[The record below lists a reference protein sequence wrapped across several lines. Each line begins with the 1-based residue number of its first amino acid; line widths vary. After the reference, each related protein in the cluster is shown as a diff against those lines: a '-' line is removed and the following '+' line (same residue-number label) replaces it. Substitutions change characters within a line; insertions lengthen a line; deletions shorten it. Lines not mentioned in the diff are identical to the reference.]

1 MQTNIL
7 TQFQS
12 GQWKRDGS
20 LIIPAYLNK
29 YMLSPLDVSAA
40 VYLTHEEVLGK
51 KYTRIELENDLEQLS
66 VEDCIATTSKMLTV
80 LSNEGQLNKDAQRGV
95 AQELFDGEIKEK
107 ILGVLNKEPGRVVFF
122 ELQLL
127 LLTKY
132 VMLFAKNEPANNFME
147 MKLFPTFMKIVL
159 GITDLLA
166 EETEGSNEPELQRAA
181 IRSIY
186 FFSKLDIVQSLAR
199 VEDLFV
205 TIPNGL
211 RTHHQYL
218 DIPALFQK
226 ATGLTLEKYLFLG
239 FALIVLPMGQKPG
252 AYKEDNWHIKPE
264 HYFSQALVSKD
275 EIELIMQEFATDVQ
289 TLEALYHDQDNFE
302 YNFYGLVQHPLVT
315 FDKQRFFPLSLGLLK
330 DKITQQ
336 IYWILFDYIKKKYG
350 DNKLSRYTNFMGACF
365 EEYVY
370 KLLQRSYPSSL
381 LLGNRLVREFSY
393 FPHKTP
399 LRTVDNILINP
410 SSLILVE
417 TKVSQ
422 LQVYLTG
429 IVGDLEAF
437 RDDVKKII
445 IKAFKT
451 IQRTKEDFQKGL
463 LKKELP
469 VEPTSITTFYPI
481 IVTYGTFILFPI
493 VWKIVEEEIKKIPG
507 YDEELLNNL
516 QIIQADEIEMIE
528 AFLEKSGMTFE
539 ALLQKKIA
547 DPVYKHLSFHTIFYN
562 EFHHLGPLKSKY
574 VNQKFDNFVE
584 ELGLKILGQKIDV
597 QERKNRRANNP

>member
-1 MQTNIL
+1 MQTDIL
-7 TQFQS
+7 NQLQN

-29 YMLSPLDVSAA
+29 YLLSPLDVSAA

-51 KYTRIELENDLEQLS
+51 KYTRAELQNDLGQLS

-80 LSNEGQLNKDAQRGV
+80 LSNEGQLNKDAQRGI
-95 AQELFDGEIKEK
+95 AQELYGGEIKEK
-107 ILGVLNKEPGRVVFF
+107 ILGVLNREPGRVVFF

-127 LLTKY
+127 LLAKY
-132 VMLFAKNEPANNFME
+132 AMLFAKNEPANDFME
-147 MKLFPTFMKIVL
+147 MKLFPTFMQIVL

-166 EETEGSNEPELQRAA
+166 EETEGSNEPELQKAA
-181 IRSIY
+181 IRSMY
-186 FFSKLDIVQSLAR
+186 FFSRLDIVQSLGR

-205 TIPNGL
+205 TIPNEL

-218 DIPALFQK
+218 DIPALFQE

-239 FALIVLPMGQKPG
+239 FSLIVLPMGQNPG
-252 AYKEDNWHIKPE
+252 AYTEDNWHIKPE

-275 EIELIMQEFATDVQ
+275 EIELIMREFATDVQ
-289 TLEALYHDQDNFE
+289 TLEALYRNQDNFE
-302 YNFYGLVQHPLVT
+302 YNFDGLVQHPLVT

-330 DKITQQ
+330 DKITLQ
-336 IYWILFDYIKKKYG
+336 IYWILFDYIKKKSG
-350 DNKLSRYTNFMGACF
+350 DNKLRRYTSFMGACF
-365 EEYVY
+365 EEYVF
-370 KLLQRSYPSSL
+370 KLLTRIYPLSSD
-381 LLGNRLVREFSY
+381 RLVREITYSSGKSEV
-393 FPHKTP
+393 KTA
-399 LRTVDNILINP
+399 DNIVINL
-410 SSLILVE
+410 SSLILIE

-422 LQVYLTG
+422 LQVYRTG

-437 RDDVKKII
+437 RKDIRKIVVE
-445 IKAFKT
+445 AFTT
-451 IQRTKEDFQKGL
+451 IQRTKEAFQRGIL
-463 LKKELP
+463 RKEIS
-469 VEPTSITTFYPI
+469 VEPARITNFYPVV
-481 IVTYGTFILFPI
+481 VTYGTFILFPL
-493 VWKIVEEEIKKIPG
+493 VWKIVEEEIKIIPN
-507 YDEELLNNL
+507 YDPELLDRL

-574 VNQKFDNFVE
+574 ANQKFDDFIE

-597 QERKNRRANNP
+597 QESKNRRANNA